1 MSDMSEFQGFS
12 DREITTIQC
21 QGRGRGRGRAR
32 PVGPQRPD
40 DFPAGPRRAP
50 PKKSTRG
57 TAVLRQNSSGHPT
70 PHPSGATGLPNEAYF
85 VQQSPTEVEQSLPT
99 TKSKEDTDGNVEG
112 KDNKAVNSDSCGNS
126 DRQSEEITEQNDGR
140 ETLAHSKYVLF
151 YIIIIIHTSFSAL
164 YSYSIVHSIAQSAF
178 CPCSGDTA
186 ASLSTLE
193 LLQKQ
198 QKELEDENRKRKA
211 LVEQTLQERHAIF

>member
-21 QGRGRGRGRAR
+21 QGRGRGRAR

-70 PHPSGATGLPNEAYF
+70 PHPSGATGLPKEAYF
-85 VQQSPTEVEQSLPT
+85 VQQSLTQTTEVEQSLPT
-99 TKSKEDTDGNVEG
+99 TNSKEDTDGNAEG
-112 KDNKAVNSDSCGNS
+112 KDNKAVSSDSCGNS
-126 DRQSEEITEQNDGR
+126 DKQSEEIMEQNDGR

-151 YIIIIIHTSFSAL
+151 YIIIHTSFSAL
-164 YSYSIVHSIAQSAF
+164 YSYCIVHSITQSAF